1 MSGLVKPKEYK
12 LSESNIANMGS
23 DLEKQVKKAAA
34 ETEDAWK
41 GCGKNLGLEIWRIE
55 KFKVVRWP
63 KEQYGQFYSG
73 DSYIVLHTYEK
84 DKNAPKNRVMKDGKW
99 VEVDGALGW
108 DVHFWLGQHTS
119 QDEAGTAAYKT
130 VELDDYL
137 DGAPIQFR
145 EAMGHES
152 ERFLSYW
159 PKGVRLLEGGVDSG
173 FKKVQ
178 AKEYKPRLMHVK
190 GKKNCR
196 VIQCPE
202 LNSKQLNSGDVF
214 ILDNGLEIIQ
224 WNGNKSSVAERR
236 KAADLSQA
244 IAQER
249 GGLAKVKV
257 NEEDN
262 EDESFWKCL
271 GGKGPIKSAEEG
283 GSDDVKEFT
292 KVLFRLSDASGSMKF
307 TKEAEGPAVKKNKLD
322 SNDVFILDVGAEVFT
337 WVGKGATKEE
347 KNKALGFAQQ
357 YLNDQGRPAYTPI
370 SRVLEGGEPKTFD
383 MHF

>member
-1 MSGLVKPKEYK
+1 
-12 LSESNIANMGS
+12 
-23 DLEKQVKKAAA
+23 
-34 ETEDAWK
+34 
-41 GCGKNLGLEIWRIE
+41 
-55 KFKVVRWP
+55 
-63 KEQYGQFYSG
+63 
-73 DSYIVLHTYEK
+73 
-84 DKNAPKNRVMKDGKW
+84 VMKDGKW

-108 DVHFWLGQHTS
+108 DVHFWLGEHTS

-159 PKGVRLLEGGVDSG
+159 PKGIRILEGGVDSG
-173 FKKVQ
+173 FKKVT
-178 AKEYKPRLMHVK
+178 AKEYKARLMHVK

-202 LNSKQLNSGDVF
+202 LSHKMLNSGDVF
-214 ILDNGLEIIQ
+214 ILDNGLEVIQ

-249 GGLAKVKV
+249 GGLVKVKV
-257 NEEDN
+257 NEENN

-283 GSDDVKEFT
+283 GSDEVQAPM

-307 TKEAEGPAVKKNKLD
+307 TKEAEGPTVKKNKLD
-322 SNDVFILDVGAEVFT
+322 SNDVFILDVGPEVFT

-357 YLNDQGRPAYTPI
+357 YLKDQGRPEYTPI
-370 SRVLEGGEPKTFD
+370 SRVLEGGEPNTFN